1 MLKLKVPKNLP
12 PNKLEAIGVSEKTNE
27 GHLKLWQGYAE
38 KNNQI
43 VEQLKSNKELKKVNS
58 TFSEVRSLKM
68 AQTFAYGGFLNHQI
82 FFNHLNG
89 DGKPTKEFLALIQE
103 PFGNFKNFV
112 NDLKAT
118 ALSARG
124 WAFCGY
130 CYNHEMIVNVIGD
143 AQNTYPI
150 WGCDLIAAIDMYEHA
165 YFPDFSTDKEQYIDS
180 ILSIMDWNQVVRNIR
195 S

>member
-1 MLKLKVPKNLP
+1 MTELTIPKNLP
-12 PNKLEAIGVSEKTNE
+12 KNKLETVGISKKTNQE
-27 GHLKLWQGYAE
+27 HLKLWQGYAE

-43 VEQLKSNKELKKVNS
+43 TKELAKKKDLSKTNS

-103 PFGNFKNFV
+103 PFGSFKNFIE
-112 NDLKAT
+112 DFKAT
-118 ALSARG
+118 ALSGRG
-124 WAFCGY
+124 WAFCAY
-130 CYNHEMIVNVIGD
+130 CYQHEMIVNVIGD
-143 AQNTYPI
+143 AQNTFPL

-165 YFPDFSTDKEQYIDS
+165 YFPDFGTDKEKYIDS
-180 ILSIMDWNQVVRNIR
+180 ILSIIDWDQVVRNIR
-195 S
+195 D